1 MLNFQAEGVMQELK
15 EDLKKCKSLG
25 ILIDESEDSSKTSIL
40 LVYVRYWSRNKNKI
54 QTKLLETLELEK
66 KDA

>member
-1 MLNFQAEGVMQELK
+1 LDLPDHHLSYKSLREMLNFQAEGVMQELK

-54 QTKLLETLELEK
+54 
-66 KDA
+66 